1 MDTRTLVD
9 WIARGRTDLVTDL
22 LGHPNWKDTAC
33 ADPGTI
39 GYLVEHGA
47 KVKARDA
54 NVRSRCGVG

>member
-1 MDTRTLVD
+1 MN
-9 WIARGRTDLVTDL
+9 
-22 LGHPNWKDTAC
+22 GHRHRAAAC

-54 NVRSRCGVG
+54 NVRSRCGVE